1 VQFLIF
7 RWILGR
13 FGSPSPVQFCGSLI
27 YGTPPAKLSWPTL
40 IFPPSISGT
49 IGYFV
54 RGWFFVLNRQ
64 HVTSPSVGQ
73 GRSPRSVVEV
83 HN

>member
-49 IGYFV
+49 IGYSV
-54 RGWFFVLNRQ
+54 RGWAFVLNGEYIN
-64 HVTSPSVGQ
+64 SPPACQ
-73 GRSPRSVVEV
+73 GTCLRSVVEV